1 MPVITADELHR
12 TAKYFMDSGK
22 AASHE
27 EAMTILASFSLSIR
41 VSDSMASSALEQ
53 TALFTLLNLASR
65 TLLGGVEVVGAPNS
79 VATSPL
85 YDGRNIRDVI
95 IELGGKHA
103 SATDEPLTRPV
114 ALIGDATAAPNGS
127 PQWRLTW
134 SGWRG
139 GVVMEGHAR
148 LDEQRAIGLAPV
160 LASAV
165 CAAEV
170 FAFLSKAHPLAGR
183 RSAGLSLWNPEM
195 DWRINSDEPELKYL
209 PASLWLIGL
218 GNLGQ
223 AYAWAIAALDFPKAA
238 KAKLMLQDTDRIGVS
253 NHSTSLLSYPVDV
266 GKKKTRVVATWLE
279 ERGFDTT
286 LEERLFGD
294 WSRRTMSE
302 PGVALCGV
310 DNAEA
315 RAALDAA
322 GFGLVVEAGLG
333 AGLDSF
339 QSVGIHTFPA
349 SRSSG
354 LIWGRQIGQSN
365 PSFRNAPAYAWL
377 AEDGMDECG
386 LVHLA
391 SRTIAVPFV
400 GLLAGCLAVCEVL
413 RRLHSGPTIE
423 VLSVS
428 ALAIADAE
436 VVWSM
441 DAGPYAFGFVH
452 AKEPVEPGA
461 VLSSARA
468 AARGPSAPLVQLA

>member
-1 MPVITADELHR
+1 MSIITADELHR

-22 AASHE
+22 AASHA
-27 EAMTILASFSLSIR
+27 EAMAILGSFSLSIR
-41 VSDSMASSALEQ
+41 VSESLALSGLEQ
-53 TALFTLLNLASR
+53 TALFTLVNLASR
-65 TLLGGVEVVGAPNS
+65 TFLGGVEVVDAPDC

-85 YDGRNIRDVI
+85 YAGRNVREVVL
-95 IELGGKHA
+95 ELGGTHSIA
-103 SATDEPLTRPV
+103 GGERSSCPV
-114 ALIGDATAAPNGS
+114 VLIGDAVRSPNTA

-139 GVVMEGHAR
+139 GVVMEGQKR
-148 LDEQRAIGLAPV
+148 LDERRAISLAPV

-165 CAAEV
+165 CAAEA
-170 FAFLSKAHPLAGR
+170 FAFFSKTHALAGR
-183 RSAGLSLWNPEM
+183 RSAGLSLWNPDA
-195 DWRINSDEPELKYL
+195 DWCFEGDEPELAYL

-223 AYAWAIAALDFPKAA
+223 AYAWAIASLDFDGAHKAR
-238 KAKLMLQDTDRIGVS
+238 LMLQDIDKIGVS
-253 NHSTSLLSYPVDV
+253 NYSTSLLSFPNDV
-266 GKKKTRVVATWLE
+266 GARKTRVMARWLE
-279 ERGFDTT
+279 ERGFETM

-294 WSRRTMSE
+294 WSRRTISE

-315 RAALDAA
+315 RSALDKA

-339 QSVGIHTFPA
+339 QSIAVHTFPA

-365 PSFRNAPAYAWL
+365 PSFRDAPAYAAL
-377 AEDGMDECG
+377 TKDGMDDCG

-391 SRTIAVPFV
+391 TRTIAVPFV
-400 GLLAGCLAVCEVL
+400 GLIAGCLAVSEVL
-413 RRLHSGPTIE
+413 RRLHSGRAVE

-428 ALAIADAE
+428 TLALADVETVWSTDAE
-436 VVWSM
+436 
-441 DAGPYAFGFVH
+441 PYAFGFVH
-452 AKEPVEPGA
+452 CR
-461 VLSSARA
+461 RA
-468 AARGPSAPLVQLA
+468 AQGTR